1 MSSIKF
7 NKINE
12 TLKIWEEFNLL
23 AVFLELCHKNL
34 KSKPF
39 SSAIGSQLENSKSL
53 RRLVRPIP
61 YYKVLRKI
69 LENKGVFDP
78 KEYLPSLPTSL
89 RSKFSCEADILFSS
103 NTQKLFLFPWFL
115 SHWLRQK
122 RVCHIDCLNKI
133 QPVVPTKE
141 NYLRFLP
148 FDDFLLSLPEPICAA
163 KIKENLLHPFKL
175 FFVHR
180 EGDRI
185 YLLGL
190 REDIELNLKEISE
203 FNEEDNSK
211 KIKEL
216 KYGETRFSKKSF
228 GIDDSNF
235 IYVNW
240 IVDVTTGENIV
251 CKDFEMQN
259 ISWDD
264 EENFIRKMKEEDDDS
279 SLNVAGI
286 VFWLNGLCK
295 LFATSAK
302 SEYEF
307 ISNPTSYKPKVS
319 KGKHACPVEPEME
332 WFEVPHS
339 TTVYLTME
347 EKENES
353 QMISR
358 IGSSKKPHERE
369 GHKRRY
375 RDSEGKVVHEVD
387 IPKVSIH
394 KYKPDMTKQSE
405 GAVSKIK

>member
-1 MSSIKF
+1 M
-7 NKINE
+7 
-12 TLKIWEEFNLL
+12 
-23 AVFLELCHKNL
+23 
-34 KSKPF
+34 
-39 SSAIGSQLENSKSL
+39 

-89 RSKFSCEADILFSS
+89 RSKFSCEADILFSA

-264 EENFIRKMKEEDDDS
+264 EENFIRKMKEENDDS

-358 IGSSKKPHERE
+358 IGSSKKPHPRKE
-369 GHKRRY
+369 HKRRY
-375 RDSEGKVVHEVD
+375 RDANGEIARIIDIEKVMVHN
-387 IPKVSIH
+387 
-394 KYKPDMTKQSE
+394 YKETPGMQSE